1 MRKFCPGLASGVKQ
15 SSRAPEHEEDMTT
28 FYEDSECEG
37 IQLLSECFDAEE
49 CMVEMVVVVLP
60 TSSVSSA

>member
-1 MRKFCPGLASGVKQ
+1 MKQ
-15 SSRAPEHEEDMTT
+15 SSRAPEHEEVMTI

-49 CMVEMVVVVLP
+49 CMHGGDGG
-60 TSSVSSA
+60 SAVTYLFC

>member
-1 MRKFCPGLASGVKQ
+1 MKQ
-15 SSRAPEHEEDMTT
+15 SSRAPEHEEVMIT

-49 CMVEMVVVVLP
+49 CMVVIDGGSGVTYLFC
-60 TSSVSSA
+60 